1 MKRFLYA
8 MLMVGALLCCCACN
22 STNTPKTVVAKG
34 QPYTWSEGNVITVTQ
49 VEVNNGEVIVEV
61 EVDFSTANP
70 EELKQITMR
79 KTNGE
84 EQQIPCRQVLIQQN
98 HVYLVFESPVIKGKT
113 DLEQYVLTV
122 PVGKDNHGKMVTKD
136 AMSLS

>member
-1 MKRFLYA
+1 MKRFLCA
-8 MLMVGALLCCCACN
+8 FLIGMLVTCGSGCTA
-22 STNTPKTVVAKG
+22 TTPKTVVEKG
-34 QPYTWSEGNVITVTQ
+34 QPYTWSEGNLITVTQ
-49 VEVNNGEVIVEV
+49 VKVNNGEVIVEV